1 MRREDWSP
9 SSHSRVCSDNLQE
22 KFINRTGL
30 IAGRLW
36 EDAVPTR
43 FKKFPQYLKQVKSLK
58 NTTNFIISLVYNLQ
72 IIVPLNIL

>member
-1 MRREDWSP
+1 MRRKDWSP
-9 SSHSRVCSDNLQE
+9 SSHSRVCSDNL
-22 KFINRTGL
+22 INRTGL
-30 IAGRLW
+30 IAKLR

>member
-9 SSHSRVCSDNLQE
+9 SSHSRVCSDHFQE

-30 IAGRLW
+30 IAKLR

-43 FKKFPQYLKQVKSLK
+43 FKKFPQYLKQVKSLEK
-58 NTTNFIISLVYNLQ
+58 YNKFYYFFSL
-72 IIVPLNIL
+72 